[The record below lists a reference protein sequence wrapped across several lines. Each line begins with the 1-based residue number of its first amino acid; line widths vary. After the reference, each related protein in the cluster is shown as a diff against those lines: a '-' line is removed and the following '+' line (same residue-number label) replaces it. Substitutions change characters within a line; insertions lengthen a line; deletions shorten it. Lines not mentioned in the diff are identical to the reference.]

1 MAQQQ
6 PSTLRFALV
15 GAPSDATDGGARFV
29 LFGDATAAPIEA
41 ILPDPGVTLP
51 LRPRRRSGHP
61 FRLHLLHLN
70 DLHGHISRLEQPGS
84 PPILSHVAG
93 RVQQLHSHCQDDPL
107 SAVLLLSAGDELAG
121 SIFDDVGANGLLHPV
136 YHLYSRMGL
145 DAAVL
150 GNHDLDLGPARLA
163 DTIRRHARFPVLAAN
178 LAPTP
183 ELAELVHPAALLVVK
198 GVRVGLVGLTTPAR
212 AEARPGLVILDPA
225 QTLANLLP
233 ALRPLC
239 DVLIVLSHLGLRLD
253 ATGASVAA
261 AGDMELA
268 TSLPRGAVHA
278 IVGGHTHHALN
289 ADGLEADNIVNGVP
303 LLHAGSLGRYLGE
316 ATITVNG
323 AAAVTDARLSPVH
336 ELPADPQFEIEA
348 VQPIIAHAQRLM
360 QRPLGRVDHHPD
372 LRTEAVRNDFAL
384 GESAL
389 ANFICDALVER
400 GRMHGLAVDLA
411 VIDRSVVRCGLPT
424 DGRLAWGDWYRVMPY
439 ADTVRL
445 MRLTGHDL
453 VLLLN
458 DNARRAGRSDE
469 SHTERGFLHF
479 SRHLRYLIDPGAS
492 RRSAFAQMAL
502 VNRSPLDWHLE
513 RVYSVACPSFVRQLA
528 APWERRAAAEL
539 GFMPLSLARWP
550 ASDTGLFLRHELTA
564 FIEQAGGVTGTAGAQ
579 RDGRLRVLWSTL
591 MVRQSYTEST
601 EATQRAQRAA

>member
-1 MAQQQ
+1 MAQQH
-6 PSTLRFALV
+6 SAILRL
-15 GAPSDATDGGARFV
+15 APFDVSSDSIDSGAR
-29 LFGDATAAPIEA
+29 LLLAGDATAAPIKT
-41 ILPDPGVTLP
+41 ILPDSGVSLP
-51 LRPRRRSGHP
+51 PRIPRHSDRP
-61 FRLHLLHLN
+61 FRLRILHSN
-70 DLHGHISRLEQPGS
+70 DLHGRISQVEHPDS
-84 PPILSHVAG
+84 PSILARVAG
-93 RVQQLHSHCQDDPL
+93 RLAELRRRCHDDPD
-107 SAVLLLSAGDELAG
+107 SAVLMLSAGDELAG
-121 SIFDDVGANGLLHPV
+121 SVFDDVGANGLLHPV
-136 YHLYSRMGL
+136 YHLYSRMRL

-163 DTIRRHARFPVLAAN
+163 EAIRRHARFPMLAAN
-178 LAPTP
+178 LAATP
-183 ELAELVHPAALLVVK
+183 ELAGLVHPAALLVVK

-212 AEARPGLVILDPA
+212 AEARPELAILDPA

-233 ALRPLC
+233 VLRPLC

-253 ATGASVAA
+253 ATSASVAA

-268 TSLPRGAVHA
+268 AGLPRSAIHA

-323 AAAVTDARLSPVH
+323 AAAVTDARLIPVH

-360 QRPLGRVDHHPD
+360 QRPLGRVDRHSD

-400 GRMHGLAVDLA
+400 SRMHGLAVDLA
-411 VIDRSVVRCGLPT
+411 MIDRSVVRCGLPDSGVLT
-424 DGRLAWGDWYRVMPY
+424 WGDWYRVMPY

-445 MRLTGHDL
+445 LRLTGHDL
-453 VLLLN
+453 VVLLN
-458 DNARRAGRSDE
+458 DNARRAGRPDE
-469 SHTERGFLHF
+469 SHTERGFFHF

-492 RRSAFAQMAL
+492 RRSAFAQMAM

-513 RVYSVACPSFVRQLA
+513 RVYCVACPSFVRQLA

-550 ASDTGLFLRHELTA
+550 ASDTGLFLRHELTT
-564 FIEQAGGVTGTAGAQ
+564 FIEQADGVTTAAGAK
-579 RDGRLRVLWSTL
+579 RDGRVQVLWSTL
-591 MVRQSYTEST
+591 ISRQPAELVR
-601 EATQRAQRAA
+601 